1 MDRWGY
7 EVLEPDFSPV
17 SDVIWSENDVG
28 FVLSFTPSVVGEHLI
43 SITITNTGPQVMMPE
58 LQQQVISML
67 VMPPDEDAPIL
78 TTPARIVLEEP
89 NVVWFEGS
97 VDHRYVDSCSVTY
110 TITDGNDGA
119 VGLNEEGA
127 WKVLVDFTEATA
139 SHTITTVANC
149 GRFSMSSDTSTHKFS
164 LKVQETMK
172 TAMAS
177 KMQTIAVHP
186 ASVKTRVGYPLPP
199 RTGMRTAAETTTR
212 MKTMTTT
219 ASSIPTTCA
228 PVRTVGSVR
237 HPLTTT
243 TTAATTQMRTRT
255 RGHNDGV
262 ADIDDLCPVGR
273 KGGWYSNRYSDW
285 DNDGMFRP

>member
-1 MDRWGY
+1 MQPRQLSALFLVGVMALAGCLGATEPAPENEEPTVETYELKATWIASPEEIQLGEVATFTLGIQQEGTGEWTVGY

-43 SITITNTGPQVMMPE
+43 SIAITNTGPQVMMPE

-119 VGLNEEGA
+119 LGLNEEGA
-127 WKVLVDFTEATA
+127 WKVAGIYV
-139 SHTITTVANC
+139 S
-149 GRFSMSSDTSTHKFS
+149 
-164 LKVQETMK
+164 
-172 TAMAS
+172 
-177 KMQTIAVHP
+177 
-186 ASVKTRVGYPLPP
+186 
-199 RTGMRTAAETTTR
+199 
-212 MKTMTTT
+212 
-219 ASSIPTTCA
+219 
-228 PVRTVGSVR
+228 
-237 HPLTTT
+237 
-243 TTAATTQMRTRT
+243 
-255 RGHNDGV
+255 
-262 ADIDDLCPVGR
+262 
-273 KGGWYSNRYSDW
+273 
-285 DNDGMFRP
+285 